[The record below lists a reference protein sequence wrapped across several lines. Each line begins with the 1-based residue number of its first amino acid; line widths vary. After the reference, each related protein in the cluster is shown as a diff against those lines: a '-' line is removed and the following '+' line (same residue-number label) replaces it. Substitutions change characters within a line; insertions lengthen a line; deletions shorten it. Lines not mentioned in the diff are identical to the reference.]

1 MTAHVSE
8 SSPTALRLFG
18 AVLLY
23 RDEQRVLA
31 RQHSVILEKAK
42 APRLG
47 AGSLVTGTLVD
58 ELLDLSDRRPLT
70 YVPENVVAF
79 SRNAIAWFEP
89 ARERRMYFK
98 PTSDTAVAAFD
109 GQVIPQPPL
118 VFIAQHRALDVFA
131 LREDRRPTLKTP
143 LYRAP
148 YWNVFEGHG
157 GQGGRVC
164 LGSMALP
171 ESLEP
176 QATVAWTESFFA
188 SNFTH
193 LTGGKRWRRAGTY
206 AELLAAAIAAMAFDP
221 TWLISANVTLEGA
234 ICTS

>member
-23 RDEQRVLA
+23 RDAQRVLA
-31 RQHSVILEKAK
+31 RQHPVVIEKGN

-47 AGSLVTGTLVD
+47 AGSLVTGTMVD
-58 ELLDLSDRRPLT
+58 ELLELSDRCALT
-70 YVPENVVAF
+70 YVPSNVVAV

-89 ARERRMYFK
+89 AYARTMYFK
-98 PTSDTAVAAFD
+98 PSSDAAVAAFD
-109 GQVIPQPPL
+109 GKSVPQPPL
-118 VFIAQHRALDVFA
+118 LLIAQNRSLDVFA
-131 LREDRRPTLKTP
+131 LAENVRPTLQTP

-148 YWNVFEGHG
+148 YWNVFEGRG
-157 GQGGRVC
+157 NNDGRVC

-171 ESLEP
+171 DSVEP
-176 QATVAWTESFFA
+176 QGIGAWTEAFFA

-193 LTGGKRWRRAGTY
+193 LTGGKRWLRAGTY
-206 AELLAAAIAAMAFDP
+206 AELLTAAVAANRFDP
-221 TWLISANVTLEGA
+221 AWLIGANVTVEGA
-234 ICTS
+234 ICSN

>member
-1 MTAHVSE
+1 MSARISE
-8 SSPTALRLFG
+8 RSPTALCLFA

-23 RDEQRVLA
+23 RDSERVLA
-31 RQHSVILEKAK
+31 RQHPVIVEKDK

-58 ELLDLSDRRPLT
+58 ELLELSDRRPLT
-70 YVPENVVAF
+70 YVPENVIAI
-79 SRNAIAWFEP
+79 SRNAIGWFEP
-89 ARERRMYFK
+89 ASTRTMYFK
-98 PTSDTAVAAFD
+98 PSTDSAVAAFD
-109 GQVIPQPPL
+109 GKRIPQPPL
-118 VFIAQHRALDVFA
+118 VFIAQNRALDVFA
-131 LREDRRPTLKTP
+131 LKENLRPTLGTP

-157 GQGGRVC
+157 GKGGRVC

-176 QATVAWTESFFA
+176 QATTAWSDAFFA

-193 LTGGKRWRRAGTY
+193 LTGGKRWLRAGTY
-206 AELLAAAIAAMAFDP
+206 AEVLTASIAAGCFDP
-221 TWLISANVTLEGA
+221 AWLIDAKVTVEGA